1 MFWGCFKIQC
11 DLCGKETNLF
21 LADIEGTELNVC
33 SNCSKFGRVIKE
45 IRAEEKEKKPKEEK
59 NQITEEPEIID
70 SIVAD
75 YAEIIRKK
83 REQLGLKQEDF
94 AKKISEKESTVHHLE
109 IGKLE
114 PSIELARKLE
124 RLLKINL
131 IETIEVEQ
139 EKTKQE
145 KSDVL
150 TIGDILKTE

>member
-1 MFWGCFKIQC
+1 
-11 DLCGKETNLF
+11 
-21 LADIEGTELNVC
+21 
-33 SNCSKFGRVIKE
+33 
-45 IRAEEKEKKPKEEK
+45 
-59 NQITEEPEIID
+59 
-70 SIVAD
+70 
-75 YAEIIRKK
+75 
-83 REQLGLKQEDF
+83 
-94 AKKISEKESTVHHLE
+94 VHHLE